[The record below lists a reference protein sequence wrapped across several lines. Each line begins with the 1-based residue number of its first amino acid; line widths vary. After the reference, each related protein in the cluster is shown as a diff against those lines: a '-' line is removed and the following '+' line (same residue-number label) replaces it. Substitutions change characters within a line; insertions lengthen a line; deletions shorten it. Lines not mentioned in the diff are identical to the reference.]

1 MLEDIRVIQRKA
13 IELLYEGV
21 CTIISTVDVKD
32 PDTNITK
39 PQEIILVEDEPCR
52 LSYGKPEIME
62 DSEIADTTKQ
72 LIKLFIKPELNIPS
86 GSLIEVT
93 QHGKTST
100 YSNSGYPETHGSHQE
115 IILKL
120 DDKYGRL
127 YE

>member
-1 MLEDIRVIQRKA
+1 MLSYIRVEQRKA
-13 IELLYEGV
+13 IESLYEGT
-21 CTIISTVDVKD
+21 CTILSTVDVKD
-32 PDTNITK
+32 PITNITS
-39 PQEIILVEDEPCR
+39 PQEITIVENESCR

-93 QHGKTST
+93 QHGKTT
-100 YSNSGYPETHGSHQE
+100 YFSNSGYPNIHGSHQE
-115 IILKL
+115 INLKL

-127 YE
+127 NE